1 MNKKFLLPLLV
12 LAVLFTATTKA
23 DADTPYTVTSDDVT
37 FYITISDATCTI
49 TNSTGGTTEG
59 TDSYSGDITV
69 PEKLTYSDTEYT
81 VTSIGSYAF
90 YGCTSLESVSL
101 PSTVTSIESYAFYN
115 CTSLTSVSLPS
126 TVTSIGTFAFYSCS
140 SLTSVGDLSS
150 TSLTSIGIFAFY
162 GCSSLTS
169 VSLPSTVTSIGT
181 SAFRECSSLTS
192 VGDLSST
199 SLTSIS
205 SSAFYGCSSLTS
217 VGDLSSTSLTSIGS
231 YAFYGCSSLKSV
243 SLPSTVTSIGPFA
256 FYGCSSLT
264 SVGDLSSTSLTSI
277 GTYTFGGCSSRTSVS
292 LPSTVTSIGQSTF
305 YGCSSLT
312 SISLPSTVTSIGDY
326 AFSGCTGMETVKIY
340 APSLETYGSN
350 VFATSS
356 SDASLISG
364 LKVCVLPYSL
374 STYAEGW
381 SGNFSILRP
390 FHDRSIGSSLGATT
404 VCLPYDAA
412 IPDGCT
418 AYKVTGGTVNGTV
431 TLEAAEDSLTADVPY
446 IVELTDGGDVCFYG
460 NNNDTP
466 TEIKAEGAAETDTY
480 TDYIMKGV
488 YTAETVYAPKGSY
501 VLQNQTSYGTAFYYV
516 ANADKIKV
524 GQFKGYISLDSDS
537 EESSGAPLSI
547 VYADGEEATGI
558 SNAGVAANCGTT
570 SADTNVYNL
579 QGVRVSD
586 STGSLPKG
594 IYIRG
599 GKKFV
604 VR

>member
-49 TNSTGGTTEG
+49 TNETNTISSSAPA
-59 TDSYSGDITV
+59 SYSGAITV
-69 PEKLTYSDTEYT
+69 PKTLTYEGTEYT
-81 VTSIGSYAF
+81 VTSIGSY
-90 YGCTSLESVSL
+90 
-101 PSTVTSIESYAFYN
+101 
-115 CTSLTSVSLPS
+115 
-126 TVTSIGTFAFYSCS
+126 
-140 SLTSVGDLSS
+140 
-150 TSLTSIGIFAFY
+150 AFY

-181 SAFRECSSLTS
+181 YAFYNCTSLES
-192 VGDLSST
+192 VEGLSST

-205 SSAFYGCSSLTS
+205 SHAFRGCTSLTSVSLPSTVTSIGESAFHGCTSLTS
-217 VGDLSSTSLTSIGS
+217 VGDLSSTSLTSIGNC
-231 YAFYGCSSLKSV
+231 AFYSCL
-243 SLPSTVTSIGPFA
+243 
-256 FYGCSSLT
+256 SLT

-277 GTYTFGGCSSRTSVS
+277 GASAFYNCTSLTSVS
-292 LPSTVTSIGQSTF
+292 LPSTVTSIGISAF
-305 YGCSSLT
+305 SNCSSLT
-312 SISLPSTVTSIGDY
+312 SISLPSSLTSIGTCAFYGCLALTSVGDLSSTSITSIGQSAFYGCTSLASISLPSTVTSIGGY

-340 APSLETYGSN
+340 APSLETYGSD

-431 TLEAAEDSLTADVPY
+431 TLEAAEDSLIADVPY

-466 TEIKAEGAAETDTY
+466 TEIKATAAAETDTY
-480 TDYIMKGV
+480 TDYVMKGV
-488 YTAETVYAPKGSY
+488 YTDETVYAPKGSY
-501 VLQNQTSYGTAFYYV
+501 VLQNQDSYGTAFYYV

-524 GQFKGYISLDSDS
+524 GQFKGYISLDSD
-537 EESSGAPLSI
+537 EESSDAPLSI
-547 VYADGEEATGI
+547 VYADGGEATGI
-558 SNAGVAANCGTT
+558 SNAGVAASCGTT

>member
-49 TNSTGGTTEG
+49 TNETNTTSSSAP
-59 TDSYSGDITV
+59 TSYSGAITV
-69 PEKLTYSDTEYT
+69 PKTLTYEGTEYT

-90 YGCTSLESVSL
+90 YGCTSLTSISL
-101 PSTVTSIESYAFYN
+101 PSSLTSIGDYAFSG
-115 CTSLTSVSLPS
+115 CTSLKSVSLPS
-126 TVTSIGTFAFYSCS
+126 TVTSIGTSAFYNCTL
-140 SLTSVGDLSS
+140 LTSVGDLSS
-150 TSLTSIGIFAFY
+150 TSLTSIGAH
-162 GCSSLTS
+162 T
-169 VSLPSTVTSIGT
+169 
-181 SAFRECSSLTS
+181 FRS
-192 VGDLSST
+192 
-199 SLTSIS
+199 
-205 SSAFYGCSSLTS
+205 
-217 VGDLSSTSLTSIGS
+217 
-231 YAFYGCSSLKSV
+231 CSSLKSV
-243 SLPSTVTSIGPFA
+243 SLPSTVTSIGAYA
-256 FYGCSSLT
+256 FYGCTALT
-264 SVGDLSSTSLTSI
+264 SVSGLSSTSITSI
-277 GTYTFGGCSSRTSVS
+277 GAQTFRSCSSLESVS
-292 LPSTVTSIGQSTF
+292 LPSTVTSIDIYAFS
-305 YGCSSLT
+305 GCSALT
-312 SISLPSTVTSIGDY
+312 SVSLPSSVTSIGNY

-431 TLEAAEDSLTADVPY
+431 TLEAATDSLIADVPY

-480 TDYIMKGV
+480 TDYVMKGV
-488 YTAETVYAPKGSY
+488 YTDETVYAPKGSY

-524 GQFKGYISLDSDS
+524 GQFKGYISLDSD
-537 EESSGAPLSI
+537 EESSDAPLSI
-547 VYADGEEATGI
+547 VYADGEETTGI
-558 SNAGVAANCGTT
+558 SNAGITT
-570 SADTNVYNL
+570 SCGSATTDTNVYNL

>member
-1 MNKKFLLPLLV
+1 MNKNFLLPLLV

-23 DADTPYTVTSDDVT
+23 DADTPYTVTSDGVT

-90 YGCTSLESVSL
+90 YKCTSLK
-101 PSTVTSIESYAFYN
+101 
-115 CTSLTSVSLPS
+115 SVSLPS
-126 TVTSIGTFAFYSCS
+126 TVTSIGDYAFYGCE

-150 TSLTSIGIFAFY
+150 TSLTSIGNSTFY
-162 GCSSLTS
+162 GCTSLKS

-181 SAFRECSSLTS
+181 SAFYNCT
-192 VGDLSST
+192 
-199 SLTSIS
+199 
-205 SSAFYGCSSLTS
+205 SLTS
-217 VGDLSSTSLTSIGS
+217 VGDLSSTSLTSIGAHTFRS
-231 YAFYGCSSLKSV
+231 CSSLESV
-243 SLPSTVTSIGPFA
+243 SLPSTVTSIGTYA
-256 FYGCSSLT
+256 FYGCSALT
-264 SVGDLSSTSLTSI
+264 SVSGLSSTSITSI
-277 GTYTFGGCSSRTSVS
+277 GAHTFRSCSSLESVS
-292 LPSTVTSIGQSTF
+292 LPSTVTSIDIYAF
-305 YGCSSLT
+305 YGCTSLT
-312 SISLPSTVTSIGDY
+312 SVSLPSSVTSIGNY
-326 AFSGCTGMETVKIY
+326 AFLGCTDMETVKIY

-364 LKVCVLPYSL
+364 LKVYVLPYSL

-418 AYKVTGGTVNGTV
+418 AYKVAGGTVNGTV
-431 TLEAAEDSLTADVPY
+431 TLEAATDSLIADVPY

-466 TEIKAEGAAETDTY
+466 TEIKATTAAETDTY
-480 TDYIMKGV
+480 TDYVMKGV
-488 YTAETVYAPKGSY
+488 YTDETVYAPKGSY
-501 VLQNQTSYGTAFYYV
+501 VLQNQDSYGTAFYYV

-558 SNAGVAANCGTT
+558 SNAGVAASCGTT

-599 GKKFV
+599 GKKLV